1 MAKKLLNLQRLEAV
15 AVCGL
20 TKQRSKAMKYYF
32 EYYQGK
38 SSMKQRYSFYADSDE
53 AAINEFKR
61 VVESWGMTNSIIV
74 TDAYKC
80 K

>member
-1 MAKKLLNLQRLEAV
+1 
-15 AVCGL
+15 
-20 TKQRSKAMKYYF
+20 MKYYF